1 MSRRRLPGVGRNLVR
16 GAVAGAV
23 GTAAMDLLLYL
34 RQRRAGGKDPLLEWE
49 FAAGTMSWDDA
60 SAPGQL
66 GQKIERAVTRQTPPD
81 NWARTTTNLMHWAT
95 GIGWGVQYGLLSA
108 AVPRHAGLRAVALGP
123 VAWLSGYVILPLAGV
138 YEPIWKYDARTLGDD
153 LSAHLVFGATTSA
166 VFAAISR
173 DVR

>member
-1 MSRRRLPGVGRNLVR
+1 MTTTRRPGIGRHVLR

-49 FAAGTMSWDDA
+49 LAAGVMSWDDA

-66 GQKIERAVTRQTPPD
+66 GEKVERAILRRPPPD
-81 NWARTTTNLMHWAT
+81 DWARATTNLVHWAT
-95 GIGWGVQYGLLSA
+95 GIGWGIQYGLVA
-108 AVPRHAGLRAVALGP
+108 GVAPGHPAVRALALGP

-138 YEPIWKYDARTLGDD
+138 YQPIWKYDARTLGDD
-153 LSAHLVFGATTSA
+153 LSAHLVFGTVTSA
-166 VFAAISR
+166 VFAAITR
-173 DVR
+173 DGS